1 MSQQDTTSFYR
12 RIAGNTVYLILGQ
25 ALGSLGLFA
34 SYVIASRLLT
44 TSAYDAYVLAINV
57 GVFFLSLSELGLTE
71 GTTRLVASLLAHG
84 RRACVPTVT
93 QRALAILLA
102 ASAAATAVVLLGAE
116 RLARL
121 VGSPETAPLIAL
133 SALWII
139 PLAVIRVPTSVFEGF
154 QEMKYSFLA
163 AIVREPLKVA
173 LFLAFAAVGFTVR
186 LAVAG
191 WVLWS
196 VLALGLTLAIF
207 ARFLHKQG
215 LRLAE
220 GEPLERPG
228 LLASSRYL
236 YLPYLS
242 VCLLPVL
249 LRLLVNRFS
258 PTGGVGAFHNA
269 LSLATLT
276 MMGFLPIAQALL
288 PAFAHAHARR
298 ESPETLARTAMR
310 MVGLMAF
317 AGLAFYS
324 FTAGPLLSLFYG
336 ETYRGA
342 GLYLAMAAVGLFFDA
357 FKTVTN
363 PLLKGAM
370 QARASTWI
378 EVVRLV
384 VTIGAGVPLTLRF
397 GPLGMMEGFVLGCVV
412 STVLQFV
419 CVQRLLAIRC
429 GADAGLPTLWAA
441 VLCAGW
447 IAGHYFPDPG
457 PQVTVPA
464 ALGIVAVLMIV
475 RPPITLAELRAIW
488 RIVARRPTPPT
499 GSSAVTGPGE
509 ADR

>member
-12 RIAGNTVYLILGQ
+12 RIAGNTAYLFLGQ
-25 ALGSLGLFA
+25 AVGGLGLFV

-44 TSAYDAYVLAINV
+44 RGDDTSAYDAYILAISV
-57 GVFFLSLSELGLTE
+57 GVFFLSFSELGLTE

-84 RRACVPTVT
+84 RRACVPTVA
-93 QRALAILLA
+93 QRALAILLVA
-102 ASAAATAVVLLGAE
+102 GGAATAIVLVGAE
-116 RLARL
+116 HIARI
-121 VGSPETAPLIAL
+121 VGSPEAAPLIRL

-163 AIVREPLKVA
+163 ALVREPIKVA
-173 LFLAFAAVGFTVR
+173 LFLVLAAVGFTLR
-186 LAVAG
+186 LALAA

-196 VLALGLTLAIF
+196 VVALGLTLAIF

-236 YLPYLS
+236 YLPHLS

-276 MMGFLPIAQALL
+276 MMVFLPIAQALL

-298 ESPETLARTAMR
+298 ESLEALVRTAMR
-310 MVGLMAF
+310 FVGLTAF

-336 ETYRGA
+336 ETYREA

-412 STVLQFV
+412 STVLQLA
-419 CVQRLLAIRC
+419 CVRRLLGIRC
-429 GADAGLPTLWAA
+429 WADTVLPTLWAV
-441 VLCAGW
+441 VLCSGW
-447 IAGHYFPDPG
+447 VAAHFVPG
-457 PQVTVPA
+457 LGLTLPVA
-464 ALGIVAVLMIV
+464 SALGIVAVLMIL
-475 RPPITLAELRAIW
+475 RPPVTLAELRTIR
-488 RIVARRPTPPT
+488 RIVTRRPAEAAPPHN
-499 GSSAVTGPGE
+499 V
-509 ADR
+509 

>member
-1 MSQQDTTSFYR
+1 MSTQDSSARYR
-12 RIAGNTVYLILGQ
+12 RLAGNTAYLALGQ
-25 ALGSLGLFA
+25 ALGSVGLLA
-34 SYVIASRLLT
+34 SYVIASHMLT
-44 TSAYDAYVLAINV
+44 TSAYDAYVLAIHV
-57 GVFFLSLSELGLTE
+57 GVFFLSLAELGLTE
-71 GTTRLVASLLAHG
+71 GTTRLVASLLGRG

-93 QRALAILLA
+93 RRALAILLA
-102 ASAAATAVVLLGAE
+102 AGAAATAVVLIGAGPI
-116 RLARL
+116 AGL

-133 SALWII
+133 AALWII

-154 QEMKYSFLA
+154 QEMRYSFLA
-163 AIVREPLKVA
+163 AIVREPIKVA
-173 LFLAFAAVGFTVR
+173 LFLAFAAISFTVR

-196 VLALGLTLAIF
+196 VVALGLTLGLF
-207 ARFLHKQG
+207 VRFLRKQG
-215 LRLAE
+215 LRLSQ
-220 GEPLERPG
+220 GEPLEPPG

-298 ESPETLARTAMR
+298 ESPEALARTAMR

-336 ETYRGA
+336 ETYREA

-370 QARASTWI
+370 QARAVTWI

-384 VTIGAGVPLTLRF
+384 VTLATGVPLTMRF
-397 GPLGMMEGFVLGCVV
+397 GPLGMMEGFVVGCVV

-419 CVQRLLAIRC
+419 CVHRLLAIRC
-429 GADAGLPTLWAA
+429 GVDAVSPTLWAV
-441 VLCAGW
+441 VLCTGW
-447 IAGHYFPDPG
+447 IVGHYFPHVG
-457 PQVTVPA
+457 PQVTVSA

-475 RPPITLAELRAIW
+475 RPPITLAELRTIW
-488 RIVARRPTPPT
+488 QIAFSRRPAAAVPP
-499 GSSAVTGPGE
+499 GNG
-509 ADR
+509 